1 MNQSHL
7 RIAVGWRKMS
17 FCQFQV
23 QQGTFNKPVTA
34 VRKHSFQGVRS
45 NKTMI
50 RPISPRTQSEMRQRD
65 KQQHKHSPNGKSG
78 AQSYTD
84 AKLSHSPFIYLVR
97 FDFLKMLDLFCS
109 TRLWKS
115 MKHLFTKCFRD
126 SRDIFSVPCFYHFQV
141 LKVWHL

>member
-7 RIAVGWRKMS
+7 RIAVGWREMS
-17 FCQFQV
+17 FCQFQI

-45 NKTMI
+45 NKKI
-50 RPISPRTQSEMRQRD
+50 WSDPSHQEPNQKWG

-97 FDFLKMLDLFCS
+97 FDFLKTLDLFCS

-141 LKVWHL
+141 LKMWHL